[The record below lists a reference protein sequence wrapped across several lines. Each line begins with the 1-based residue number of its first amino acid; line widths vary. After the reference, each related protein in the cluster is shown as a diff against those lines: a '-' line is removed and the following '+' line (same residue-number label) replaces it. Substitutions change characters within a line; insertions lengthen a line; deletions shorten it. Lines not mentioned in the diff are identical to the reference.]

1 MTGPVSSKYLMMGDI
16 WRGGGHSDGN
26 SQQHIG
32 PVSVSNPFCHL
43 HAPCHQR
50 IIVELIRGAMGDIAR
65 GKGILVIGWQSTGS
79 ALTTAANYN
88 RCVSSPITLVL
99 LLITSCLARSHPQY
113 FPASS
118 VQVISHIV
126 YSRPFFINLTKNVI
140 PAVAAVRRMR
150 DMWPLAKARLL
161 VTTLSFLT
169 PLPPS
174 KSIGLLF
181 ATH

>member
-1 MTGPVSSKYLMMGDI
+1 MMGDI

-26 SQQHIG
+26 SQQHIR

-50 IIVELIRGAMGDIAR
+50 IIVELIRGGMGNIAR

-140 PAVAAVRRMR
+140 PAAAAGRRMR

-169 PLPPS
+169 PLPPPS
-174 KSIGLLF
+174 LLR
-181 ATH
+181 